1 MEMSRFTLPSDEH
14 VTALRRRIAT
24 GDYAVN
30 ASNVASSIVRK
41 LNDINRARRLL
52 ADAADGR
59 SPEAADEGR
68 PTSES

>member
-30 ASNVASSIVRK
+30 ASNVANSIVRK
-41 LNDINRARRLL
+41 LKDINRARRVL
-52 ADAADGR
+52 ADATDDR
-59 SPEAADEGR
+59 SPEVADETR
-68 PTSES
+68 QPPES

>member
-1 MEMSRFTLPSDEH
+1 MSRFTLPSDEH

-30 ASNVASSIVRK
+30 ASSVANSIVRK
-41 LNDINRARRLL
+41 LKDINRARRVL

-59 SPEAADEGR
+59 SREAADEGR
-68 PTSES
+68 PQSES